1 MKRIILLD
9 PSVGSTNLGDEILL
23 RCARRELES
32 VFHADCF
39 FIPLPT
45 HLQAFRL
52 TDRIPPRPVLVE
64 EIRNADYRFVCGT
77 NLLSESLLRRTSPWH
92 LNRPTAEILRGS
104 ILMGA
109 GGAVPGADSRG
120 FAAAYTKKL
129 YRTVLSDRYI
139 HSVRT
144 SPTLQSMRGLAGI
157 RALQTGCFSQ
167 WMLTPDFCRGIRTEK
182 ADTVVF
188 TLTDYARD
196 PKADR
201 TMLSVLRRNY
211 SRLVFF
217 PQGLYDTD
225 YLRSLGSTDGVEI
238 LPATVDAYEAFLSQN
253 PHTDYVGTR
262 FHGGIFAM
270 RHKAR
275 CVLLSV
281 DERMNDMKASVPQ
294 NILPRSAVPDLLE
307 EKLRQPIC
315 TTVELDFDAIRTWK
329 DQFADHKEEYC

>member
-52 TDRIPPRPVLVE
+52 TDKIPPRPVLVE

-144 SPTLQSMRGLAGI
+144 SPTLQSMQGLAGI

-167 WMLTPDFCRGIRTEK
+167 WMLTPDFCRGIHTEK
-182 ADTVVF
+182 ADTVVHAHGLRARPEGRPHDALGSAQELQP
-188 TLTDYARD
+188 TRLLPAGAVRHGLSAQPRQHRRHGHPARD
-196 PKADR
+196 
-201 TMLSVLRRNY
+201 RR
-211 SRLVFF
+211 RV
-217 PQGLYDTD
+217 
-225 YLRSLGSTDGVEI
+225 
-238 LPATVDAYEAFLSQN
+238 
-253 PHTDYVGTR
+253 
-262 FHGGIFAM
+262 
-270 RHKAR
+270 
-275 CVLLSV
+275 
-281 DERMNDMKASVPQ
+281 
-294 NILPRSAVPDLLE
+294 
-307 EKLRQPIC
+307 
-315 TTVELDFDAIRTWK
+315 
-329 DQFADHKEEYC
+329 